1 MHRTLIGVLKLLVVA
16 KLIIELVNAVR
27 HIIDKITMILIIIKL
42 IIAII
47 QL

>member
-1 MHRTLIGVLKLLVVA
+1 MNRTLIGVLKFPVVA
-16 KLIIELVNAVR
+16 KLIIELLNAVR
-27 HIIDKITMILIIIKL
+27 NIIDKITMILIIIKL